1 MRDQVIYAVGLLSS
15 YRKYNRTCP
24 GRPYTVP
31 LLSAATTCGVRV
43 RIYEMQHTILIAEH
57 FPKYHGDNFWTLE
70 QTR

>member
-1 MRDQVIYAVGLLSS
+1 MRDQGIYAVSE
-15 YRKYNRTCP
+15 YNRTCP

-31 LLSAATTCGVRV
+31 LLSFLQPPHAGGASSNIRV
-43 RIYEMQHTILIAEH
+43 QHTILVAEH